1 MRYFN
6 VILFE
11 WKHFIKSPFKIIG
24 VVLFIISGVYGL
36 HNGANLYTKQNSE
49 INKLNQ
55 KAELEKKTILGFYD
69 NNQKGP
75 LTRPWVDITKPL
87 WAIRNVPTYHYKKPS
102 PNIVYSTGQTEQYG
116 FYKKIRLYSSPYDAD
131 MTKEIANPERIQF
144 GALDFSFTI
153 LDLLPLL
160 LLILLYDI
168 KGSEAEQGFLP
179 LILVQTGVKQW
190 WMLSRVTF
198 YVILSMIIILVL
210 MFYGSTLTEV
220 FKTPLTFWNIF
231 VWIILYLFLWVTIY
245 FIILYFGKNT
255 ISNTFQMMGLWLMF
269 SFIIPASIYQWISI
283 EQPVNLMTNI
293 IDTKRSEK
301 DQIYKELASKSDIEL
316 LQLYPKLKQTERT
329 ITTANIKNLRAN
341 SKIAFANVALK
352 TAITN
357 AETNNLYRNKLISK
371 TYGINPLTFF
381 QAKLNQLTS
390 TDYNSYK
397 TYRDDIQQLI
407 DIRINTL
414 ISDTWNT
421 TKINKTK
428 YIDYNKSLHK

>member
-1 MRYFN
+1 MRYLN

-11 WKHFIKSPFKIIG
+11 WKHFIQSPFKIVG

-36 HNGANLYTKQNSE
+36 HNGADLYKKQNNE
-49 INKLNQ
+49 ISKLNQ
-55 KAELEKKTILGFYD
+55 KAELEKETILDFYD
-69 NNQKGP
+69 NNKKGP
-75 LTRPWVDITKPL
+75 QTRPWVDITKPL

-102 PNIVYSTGQTEQYG
+102 PTIVYNIGQTEQYG
-116 FYKKIRLYSSPYDAD
+116 FYKKISVYSSPYDAD

-153 LDLLPLL
+153 LYLLPLL

-190 WMLSRVTF
+190 WMLTRITF
-198 YVILSMIIILVL
+198 YVILSMLVILVL

-231 VWIILYLFLWVTIY
+231 FWIIIYLFFWVTFY
-245 FIILYFGKNT
+245 FLILFFGKNT

-269 SFIIPASIYQWISI
+269 SFIIPAAVHQWISI
-283 EQPVNLMTNI
+283 ESPVNLMTNI
-293 IDTKRSEK
+293 IDTKRGEK
-301 DQIYKELASKSDIEL
+301 DQIYKELASKTNNEL
-316 LQLYPKLKQTERT
+316 LQLYPNLKQTENT
-329 ITTANIKNLRAN
+329 KTTSNVQNLRAN
-341 SKIAFANVALK
+341 SKIAFVNAALK
-352 TAITN
+352 NTIN
-357 AETNNLYRNKLISK
+357 INETNNLDRNKRISR
-371 TYGINPLTFF
+371 TYVFNPLTFF

-397 TYRDDIQQLI
+397 IYRDDIQHLV
-407 DIRINTL
+407 DTRINTL
-414 ISDTWNT
+414 ILDTWNT
-421 TKINKTK
+421 TKIDKTK
-428 YIDYNKSLHK
+428 YKDYNKSLHK